1 MFMNIKGSILDLIG
15 NTPMVYLDRFGEGLG
30 ARIAAKLELFNPYS
44 VKDRPVLKMIEA
56 AEKEGKI
63 DKDTTIIEATSGN
76 TGMALAFICAMKG
89 YKLNICM
96 SEIQTEERK
105 QLLKMFGAQ
114 LELTPAEF
122 GTTGSK
128 RRALELLEEIPNSF
142 YIEQHGNPN
151 NTRAHIETTA
161 EELWRDT
168 DGKIDIFVPALGTT
182 GTAMGVSEVIKARKP
197 SFKVVGTEPHIAP
210 MISKGI
216 FKPHRQAGT
225 SPGFIPKLLD
235 RSKLDQI
242 ITVTEEQA
250 FDTCREL
257 ARKEGLMVG
266 ITSGMNA
273 FAARELAKL
282 PENEGKLIVP
292 LFADTGQR
300 YLSVTG
306 LFDVY

>member
-1 MFMNIKGSILDLIG
+1 MNIKGSILDLIG
-15 NTPMVYLDRFGEGLG
+15 NTPMIYLDRFGEGLP
-30 ARIAAKLELFNPYS
+30 ARIAAKLELCNPYS
-44 VKDRPVLKMIEA
+44 VKDRPILKMIEA
-56 AEKEGKI
+56 AEREGKI
-63 DKDTTIIEATSGN
+63 DPDTTIIEATSGN
-76 TGMALAFICAMKG
+76 TGLALAFICAMKG
-89 YKLNICM
+89 YKLKTCM

-105 QLLKMFGAQ
+105 QLLKIFGAD

-128 RRALELLEEIPNSF
+128 KRALELLKETPNSF

-151 NTRAHIETTA
+151 NTLAHIETTA

-168 DGKIDIFVPALGTT
+168 NGMIDIFVPALGTT

-197 SFKVVGTEPHIAP
+197 SFRVIGTEPHIAR

-235 RSKLDQI
+235 RSKIDEI

-257 ARKEGLMVG
+257 ARKEGLLVG

-273 FAARELAKL
+273 FVARELAKL
-282 PENEGKLIVP
+282 PENQGKLIVP

-300 YLSVTG
+300 YLSVEG
-306 LFDVY
+306 LYDAF